1 MAGLNLDN
9 ISKMVNPNQRP
20 GNNPLV
26 MARLAQEFSKS
37 GKKKK
42 EKKGKKEPAEATGTD
57 SSTPTAGSRSTAF
70 TQAAGTSA
78 PAKPEVS
85 YGDLRSAMA
94 KGPKKKVT
102 KKAIK
107 ETTALFSDAGETLI

>member
-26 MARLAQEFSKS
+26 MARVAQEFTKS
-37 GKKKK
+37 AKKKK
-42 EKKGKKEPAEATGTD
+42 KKKNDNDSTETSESE

-102 KKAIK
+102 KKAVK
-107 ETTALFSDAGETLI
+107 QTTVLFSNPDEPTT

>member
-9 ISKMVNPNQRP
+9 ISKMVNSNQRP

-26 MARLAQEFSKS
+26 MARLAQEFSNS
-37 GKKKK
+37 AKKKRN
-42 EKKGKKEPAEATGTD
+42 KKGKKESTETAETE

-85 YGDLRSAMA
+85 YGDLKSAMA
-94 KGPKKKVT
+94 KGPKKRVT
-102 KKAIK
+102 KKAVK
-107 ETTALFSDAGETLI
+107 QTTALFSDAGETIL